1 MEDGHQDRLFLYFYA
16 ILLRYT
22 PVFSYFCSS
31 REPALEEI
39 VDQDELDDEAFLN
52 GQ

>member
-1 MEDGHQDRLFLYFYA
+1 MIPEWDSGESV
-16 ILLRYT
+16 LLWWIGLK
-22 PVFSYFCSS
+22 PLNKGNQIS
-31 REPALEEI
+31 RFDEPALEEI